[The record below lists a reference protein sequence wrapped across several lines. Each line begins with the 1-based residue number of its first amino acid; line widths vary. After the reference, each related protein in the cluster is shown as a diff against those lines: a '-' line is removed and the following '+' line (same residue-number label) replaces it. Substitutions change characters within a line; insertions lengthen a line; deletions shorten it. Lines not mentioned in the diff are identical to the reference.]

1 MPVASPAQPPE
12 TPVEL
17 RPEIKSFIK
26 QAAENVFGGDV
37 VVRHYGT
44 DSTWRIHV
52 EIESCAGLDREA
64 FIGILLT
71 QANHFPHVEITKRG
85 SKPKGDAKIAYRQ
98 GVIL

>member
-1 MPVASPAQPPE
+1 MPVAKPAKQPE
-12 TPVEL
+12 TPADL
-17 RPEIKSFIK
+17 LPEIKAFIK
-26 QAAENVFGGDV
+26 QAAGKVFGGDV

-44 DSTWRIHV
+44 DNTWRIHV

-71 QANHFPHVEITKRG
+71 QADHLPHVQITKRG
-85 SKPKGDAKIAYRQ
+85 TKPRGDAKIAYRQ